1 MADRIKLT
9 DVVKPFA
16 GNVDF
21 AEWVSKFELAC
32 DLRNFNDG
40 RHKLLPM
47 FLEGP
52 AFAVYKQLSVGQQG
66 DYDRLRECLIGAFS
80 ENCFAAY
87 SNLQSRKLQV
97 RESVD
102 VYLADLKRLMSLC
115 EKGDVPPGMLRCA
128 FVAGLPPDVRS
139 QVLSQPD
146 AIIKSA
152 EELLPM
158 VKSIVSAVGEEF
170 CAVGRVTARQ
180 GQQSRAG
187 GRRPVSCYKCGVEG
201 HIARNCESAAV
212 REGTSCYRCGSTAH
226 YVRDCPTPAPVKG
239 NDKVGAS
246 SAPAASTTH

>member
-9 DVVKPFA
+9 DVVKPFS

-32 DLRNFNDG
+32 ELRNFNDG

-52 AFAVYKQLSVGQQG
+52 AFAVYKQLTDRQRG
-66 DYDRLRECLIGAFS
+66 DYDELRDCLLGAFS

-87 SNLQSRKLQV
+87 NTLQSRKLQV

-102 VYLADLKRLMSLC
+102 VYLADLKRLMTLC
-115 EKGDVPPGMLRCA
+115 EKGSVPPGMLRCA

-146 AIIKSA
+146 ATTKSA

-170 CAVGRVTARQ
+170 CAVGRVAARPI
-180 GQQSRAG
+180 QQPRVG
-187 GRRPVSCYKCGVEG
+187 GRRTVACYKCGVEG
-201 HIARNCESAAV
+201 HIARNCESAVV
-212 REGTSCYRCGSTAH
+212 REGTSCFRCGSASH
-226 YVRDCPTPAPVKG
+226 YVRDCPAPAPVKG

-246 SAPAASTTH
+246 SAPAASTY